1 MPISVR
7 EVSDML
13 SKDVFTNKGF
23 YVGKISEMEFD
34 LTKYKVRALVI
45 EAAKSSTVGKMIGGK
60 RGVVVPY
67 SMVQSVGDVVIMK
80 HINENLPE
88 GEELEAAPVGR

>member
-1 MPISVR
+1 MTVSVK

-23 YVGKISEMEFD
+23 YVGKINELEFD
-34 LTKYKVRALVI
+34 LTKYKVRALVG
-45 EAAKSSTVGKMIGGK
+45 EAAKGSAIGKMVGNK

-80 HINENLPE
+80 HISETSFPE
-88 GEELEAAPVGR
+88 EGMEELPAK